1 MRFNYKNAF
10 STSSNY
16 IKNLN
21 FLSSLLFFN
30 KSINNVIMIKKIINK
45 LSIKVYKV

>member
-10 STSSNY
+10 LTLSNY

-21 FLSSLLFFN
+21 FLLFLLFFN
-30 KSINNVIMIKKIINK
+30 KSINDVIMIK
-45 LSIKVYKV
+45 

>member
-10 STSSNY
+10 SALLNH

-21 FLSSLLFFN
+21 FLLFLLFLN
-30 KSINNVIMIKKIINK
+30 KSINNIIIIK
-45 LSIKVYKV
+45 

>member
-10 STSSNY
+10 SAFSNY

-21 FLSSLLFFN
+21 FLSFLLFFN
-30 KSINNVIMIKKIINK
+30 KSINNAIIMK
-45 LSIKVYKV
+45 

>member
-10 STSSNY
+10 LTPSNY

-21 FLSSLLFFN
+21 FLLFLLFFN
-30 KSINNVIMIKKIINK
+30 KLINNVIIIK
-45 LSIKVYKV
+45 

>member
-10 STSSNY
+10 LTPSNH

-21 FLSSLLFFN
+21 FLSFLLFFN
-30 KSINNVIMIKKIINK
+30 KSINNAIIIK
-45 LSIKVYKV
+45 